1 MRRVRRAGPPST
13 DPIMRKSV
21 SLNNVDSEEDLNQ
34 RTVLPPT
41 EIVIIREAEK
51 VQGKPSTVSEEL
63 PDAALQQQQQQQQQQ
78 EQQQDQKPGE
88 DLEGKSKSS
97 IKLKIDTYDRLD
109 KEEAREIPP
118 VTSPGI
124 QPAGEVI
131 DFSTLPRAVVTS
143 SRKRGIVPKMRL
155 MFERARSLE
164 PEAR

>member
-63 PDAALQQQQQQQQQQ
+63 PDAALQQQQQQ